1 MLLSSRLSANLMF
14 WEEVAMIELQNIRS
28 LTDFQRNT
36 AQFLTQMKQNG
47 QPLVLTVNGKAELI
61 VQDAQSYQKLL
72 DDLEHLKSVE
82 ALIEGLHEFEQ
93 GKGQP
98 AREALNQ
105 LRRRLNVQ
113 G

>member
-1 MLLSSRLSANLMF
+1 
-14 WEEVAMIELQNIRS
+14 MIELQNIRS

-36 AQFLTQMKQNG
+36 GQFLTQMKQNG
-47 QPLVLTVNGKAELI
+47 KPLVLTVNGKAELI

-72 DDLEHLKSVE
+72 DELEHLKSVE
-82 ALIEGLHEFEQ
+82 ALIEALDEFEQ

-98 AREALNQ
+98 AREALSQ
-105 LRRRLNVQ
+105 LRRKLNVQ

>member
-1 MLLSSRLSANLMF
+1 
-14 WEEVAMIELQNIRS
+14 MIELQNIRS

-36 AQFLTQMKQNG
+36 GQFLTQMKQNG
-47 QPLVLTVNGKAELI
+47 KPLVLTVNGKAELI

-72 DDLEHLKSVE
+72 DELEHLKSVE
-82 ALIEGLHEFEQ
+82 ALIEALDEFEQ

-98 AREALNQ
+98 AHEALNQ
-105 LRRRLNVQ
+105 LRRKLNVQ